1 MFAAE
6 MPSWHSILMA
16 AFQTEC
22 VGVHAGCSDT
32 LLGAYVG
39 HDGFIVLGILI
50 PQYTRS
56 DAGRLGDQVSAVGP
70 CPRLVG
76 DLPSP

>member
-39 HDGFIVLGILI
+39 HDGFIVSGAVD
-50 PQYTRS
+50 PTQAPPRRS
-56 DAGRLGDQVSAVGP
+56 RGTAALA
-70 CPRLVG
+70 
-76 DLPSP
+76 